1 MKTRMKPKEKT
12 LSAYAII
19 LKALANETRLE
30 ILYSLYEQPR
40 KWDDLIFELRVNP
53 KSLRDHLR
61 FLMNSNLVR
70 RKKPAGFELTAAG
83 KAFIDLSLKDIV
95 KTVEKAVEIAE
106 A

>member
-1 MKTRMKPKEKT
+1 M
-12 LSAYAII
+12 
-19 LKALANETRLE
+19 LKALANRTRLE
-30 ILYSLYEQPR
+30 ILYSLYEHPK
-40 KWDDLIFELRVNP
+40 KWNDLIFELRVNP

-61 FLMNSNLVR
+61 FLMRSKLVR